1 MSWYAFANN
10 KSSKIHVSNLQICT
24 FSHCQIEYKMSK
36 KNDFAQSLSGLSEAD
51 LTAKIKEDEMRMKKL
66 TFAHAIAPL
75 ENPQSIRVLRRDIAR
90 LKTQLRKTQIG
101 A

>member
-1 MSWYAFANN
+1 
-10 KSSKIHVSNLQICT
+10 
-24 FSHCQIEYKMSK
+24 MSK
-36 KNDFAQSLSGLSEAD
+36 KNDFAKSLTGLTWIE
-51 LTAKIKEDEMRMKKL
+51 LTAKIQEDEMRMKKL

-75 ENPQSIRVLRRDIAR
+75 ENPQSIRILRKDLAR

>member
-1 MSWYAFANN
+1 
-10 KSSKIHVSNLQICT
+10 
-24 FSHCQIEYKMSK
+24 MSK
-36 KNDFAQSLSGLSEAD
+36 TNDFANSLKGLSEAD
-51 LTAKIKEDEMRMKKL
+51 LTAKIKEDELRMKKL

-75 ENPQSIRVLRRDIAR
+75 ENPQSIRALRRDIAR

>member
-1 MSWYAFANN
+1 
-10 KSSKIHVSNLQICT
+10 
-24 FSHCQIEYKMSK
+24 MSK
-36 KNDFAQSLSGLSEAD
+36 KHDFAQSLQGLSEAD
-51 LTAKIKEDEMRMKKL
+51 LKVKIKEDEMRMKKL

-75 ENPQSIRVLRRDIAR
+75 ENPQSIRALRRDIAR